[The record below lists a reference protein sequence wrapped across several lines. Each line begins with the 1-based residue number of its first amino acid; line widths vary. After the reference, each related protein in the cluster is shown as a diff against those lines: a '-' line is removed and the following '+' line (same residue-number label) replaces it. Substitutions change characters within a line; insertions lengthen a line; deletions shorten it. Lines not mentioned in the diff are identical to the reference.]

1 MAGGPD
7 HRSIAA
13 VMGAAMCCNKNLPI
27 RLAFGYGHRLAS
39 GDGQLWLR
47 DRLDTRNYL
56 RVSSGVMQDPA
67 WRRNRMCMWLDR
79 TRLRVCGFQTD
90 MQAIVP
96 RRKDAIPSWTG
107 TQQDVNDGWLVG
119 SSQRATRAG
128 GVPAVF
134 VETSDFTGASA
145 AGGLGR

>member
-1 MAGGPD
+1 
-7 HRSIAA
+7 
-13 VMGAAMCCNKNLPI
+13 
-27 RLAFGYGHRLAS
+27 
-39 GDGQLWLR
+39 
-47 DRLDTRNYL
+47 
-56 RVSSGVMQDPA
+56 MQDPA